1 MRFLIYTYAELR
13 RKFCCILRWFF
24 SGDDALRCHHVLCNN
39 FFLGCLFKNVCRD
52 KNLGKDIVTS
62 SWAKDILFFFF
73 LIRII
78 KRMSFSRAKAVQ
90 IFQQPLYKLRL
101 SWALDRFPKTRST
114 PGKASFLLGPYS
126 SCPRILGDKGNWWE
140 HATLLVQSNTVLR
153 LSFRTL
159 LYSTCLSET
168 AASEEIPQ
176 FSVFDKLLSSRRFL
190 HLENIFFF
198 FKFHILSLF
207 WK

>member
-1 MRFLIYTYAELR
+1 
-13 RKFCCILRWFF
+13 
-24 SGDDALRCHHVLCNN
+24 
-39 FFLGCLFKNVCRD
+39 
-52 KNLGKDIVTS
+52 
-62 SWAKDILFFFF
+62 
-73 LIRII
+73 
-78 KRMSFSRAKAVQ
+78 MSFSRAKAVQ
-90 IFQQPLYKLRL
+90 VFQQPLYKLRL

-198 FKFHILSLF
+198 LNFTSWVSFGSRSLINKSNFSANCSIISKIPLRVHLNPMAYYLTNFRFLNLRGKTHTHTCNKVCSLST
-207 WK
+207 WKI